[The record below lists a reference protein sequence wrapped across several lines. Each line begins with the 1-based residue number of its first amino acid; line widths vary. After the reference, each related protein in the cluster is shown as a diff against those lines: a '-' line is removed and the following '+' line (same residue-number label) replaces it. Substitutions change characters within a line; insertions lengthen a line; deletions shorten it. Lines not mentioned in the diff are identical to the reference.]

1 MQNFREDPR
10 FYHNLW
16 YTARLWCTVLE
27 ASWSSRPKSED
38 EREASRMPIDRAL
51 HALPQL
57 PQEMGEGILRHE
69 RSRWRE
75 LSLRDWKRT
84 GRAGQPYV
92 EHPWQKSITKPII
105 LSAVFQAYD
114 RGVDHRNETLI
125 NCVADILDSRCDTVL
140 LSSGKTGKLGILD
153 KRKGVRLDGLEQRYV
168 PALKSGK
175 LKLWDSLLEK
185 PAAIEELVE
194 IDQQRAKRVN
204 SAIEIIGSLGG

>member
-10 FYHNLW
+10 FSHNLW

-27 ASWSSRPKSED
+27 ASWSSRPKSEE
-38 EREASRMPIDRAL
+38 ERAAARMPIDRAL

-69 RSRWRE
+69 RSRWCE
-75 LSLRDWKRT
+75 LSLKDWKRT

-125 NCVADILDSRCDTVL
+125 RSVGQILDARCDTVL
-140 LSSGKTGKLGILD
+140 LSSGKTGRLGILD

-175 LKLWDSLLEK
+175 LKLWDRLLKSQVDAEDLIEFDRERTQSVESALATINSL
-185 PAAIEELVE
+185 V
-194 IDQQRAKRVN
+194 
-204 SAIEIIGSLGG
+204 